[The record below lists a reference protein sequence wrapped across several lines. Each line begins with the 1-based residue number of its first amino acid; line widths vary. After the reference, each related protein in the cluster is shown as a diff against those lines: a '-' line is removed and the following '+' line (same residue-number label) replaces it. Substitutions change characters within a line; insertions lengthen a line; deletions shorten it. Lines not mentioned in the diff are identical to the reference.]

1 MGSAVQQ
8 KSRSVPRGGV
18 FLALAIAA
26 APLLAADDAQV
37 DPPVRCLS
45 MSGVRTTRIVNDGN
59 ILFFQRNGHVYLNV
73 LDQTCV
79 GLSRSGKFTYSVQTG
94 ARTVRLCDADT
105 ITVLEST
112 GRGFTCGLGRFYPVS
127 SESADQMLG
136 VQSEEQERR
145 LIRVEPE
152 ETKTERTPQAAPVEQ
167 PPPQPE
173 TK

>member
-1 MGSAVQQ
+1 MRQ

-18 FLALAIAA
+18 FLVLAIAA
-26 APLLAADDAQV
+26 APLLAADEARD

-59 ILFFQRNGHVYLNV
+59 ILFFQRNGRVYLNV

-112 GRGFTCGLGRFYPVS
+112 GRGFACGLGRFYPVS
-127 SESADQMLG
+127 SETADEMLG
-136 VQSEEQERR
+136 VRSEEQQRR
-145 LIRVEPE
+145 LIRIEPAHAG
-152 ETKTERTPQAAPVEQ
+152 TDPTPPAAPGE
-167 PPPQPE
+167 PPPPE
-173 TK
+173 PATK

>member
-1 MGSAVQQ
+1 MQQ

-18 FLALAIAA
+18 FLVLAIAA
-26 APLLAADDAQV
+26 APLLAADDAQD

-79 GLSRSGKFTYSVQTG
+79 GLSRSGKFAYSVQTG

-127 SESADQMLG
+127 AETADEMLG
-136 VQSEEQERR
+136 VRSEEQQRR
-145 LIRVEPE
+145 LIRIEPAE
-152 ETKTERTPQAAPVEQ
+152 AETARPPQAAPGE
-167 PPPQPE
+167 PPPPE
-173 TK
+173 PATK

>member
-1 MGSAVQQ
+1 MQRQ
-8 KSRSVPRGGV
+8 SRSVPRGGLC
-18 FLALAIAA
+18 LALAIAA
-26 APLLAADDAQV
+26 APLLAADDAQ
-37 DPPVRCLS
+37 DDAPVRCLS

-127 SESADQMLG
+127 SETADAMLG
-136 VQSEEQERR
+136 APGEERQRR
-145 LIRVEPE
+145 LIRTEPVELR
-152 ETKTERTPQAAPVEQ
+152 TDRTPPSEPSEPPSSEAA
-167 PPPQPE
+167 

>member
-1 MGSAVQQ
+1 
-8 KSRSVPRGGV
+8 
-18 FLALAIAA
+18 
-26 APLLAADDAQV
+26 
-37 DPPVRCLS
+37 

-127 SESADQMLG
+127 SETADEMLG
-136 VQSEEQERR
+136 APGEELQRR
-145 LIRVEPE
+145 LIRTEPAE
-152 ETKTERTPQAAPVEQ
+152 AGADRTPRSAPVDK
-167 PPPQPE
+167 PASDTP

>member
-1 MGSAVQQ
+1 MRSAVQR
-8 KSRSVPRGGV
+8 KSRSVPRGV
-18 FLALAIAA
+18 CLALAIAA
-26 APLLAADDAQV
+26 APLLAADDSHDDA
-37 DPPVRCLS
+37 PVRCLS

-127 SESADQMLG
+127 SETADEMLG
-136 VQSEEQERR
+136 APSEERQRR
-145 LIRVEPE
+145 MIRIEPAAAADP
-152 ETKTERTPQAAPVEQ
+152 TPRS
-167 PPPQPE
+167 PPSEPASAEASP
-173 TK
+173 K

>member
-1 MGSAVQQ
+1 MQR
-8 KSRSVPRGGV
+8 KSRSVPRGG
-18 FLALAIAA
+18 FCLALAIAA
-26 APLLAADDAQV
+26 TPLLAADDSKDGA
-37 DPPVRCLS
+37 PVRCLS

-59 ILFFQRNGHVYLNV
+59 ILFFQRNGHVFLNV

-127 SESADQMLG
+127 SETADEMLG
-136 VQSEEQERR
+136 APGEEQQRR
-145 LIRVEPE
+145 LIRIEPADAGTDRTAPNE
-152 ETKTERTPQAAPVEQ
+152 PTEKPSPEAATK
-167 PPPQPE
+167 
-173 TK
+173 

>member
-1 MGSAVQQ
+1 VQR
-8 KSRSVPRGGV
+8 KPRSVPLGGIG
-18 FLALAIAA
+18 LALVVAA
-26 APLLAADDAQV
+26 APLLAADDSRDEA
-37 DPPVRCLS
+37 PVRCLS

-79 GLSRSGKFTYSVQTG
+79 GLSRSGKFTYTVQTG

-127 SESADQMLG
+127 AETVDGMLG
-136 VQSEEQERR
+136 TPTEEQQRR
-145 LIRVEPE
+145 LIRIEPAE
-152 ETKTERTPQAAPVEQ
+152 VGAHPAAPSSPSG
-167 PPPQPE
+167 PPSSEAAP
-173 TK
+173 K

>member
-1 MGSAVQQ
+1 
-8 KSRSVPRGGV
+8 
-18 FLALAIAA
+18 LAIAA
-26 APLLAADDAQV
+26 APLLAADDSRDDA
-37 DPPVRCLS
+37 PVRCLS

-112 GRGFTCGLGRFYPVS
+112 GRGFACGLGRFYPVS
-127 SESADQMLG
+127 SETADEMLG
-136 VQSEEQERR
+136 AKSEELQRR
-145 LIRVEPE
+145 LIRTEPAE
-152 ETKTERTPQAAPVEQ
+152 AGAERTPSGAPTEPPLPEAA
-167 PPPQPE
+167 